1 MRTYA
6 PASTEAV
13 LERLLEEPSLARG
26 VIHHEV
32 LPARGS
38 ASLSWKGEVNRMI
51 RQATA
56 WIVTLTFVLGPTAL
70 VFAQGTQ
77 TAPAQAPATS
87 PAAPAAKKVA
97 TKSATGTVKSTTADS
112 LMLVTEGKDKK
123 TKEWTF
129 VLDKDTKITKAG
141 KPAEAKDLAEK
152 DMATVTYTEAEGK
165 MHAKSVVV
173 KKAS

>member
-1 MRTYA
+1 M
-6 PASTEAV
+6 
-13 LERLLEEPSLARG
+13 
-26 VIHHEV
+26 
-32 LPARGS
+32 
-38 ASLSWKGEVNRMI
+38 NQMI
-51 RQATA
+51 QQATA
-56 WIVTLTFVLGPTAL
+56 WIVTLTVGVGLTAP

-77 TAPAQAPATS
+77 TAPTQAPVTS
-87 PAAPAAKKVA
+87 PAAPAAPGAKAPTAKKVA

-129 VLDKDTKITKAG
+129 VLDKDTKIRKAG

-152 DMATVTYTEAEGK
+152 DVATVTYTEAEGK

-173 KKAS
+173 KKTS

>member
-1 MRTYA
+1 MR
-6 PASTEAV
+6 
-13 LERLLEEPSLARG
+13 LEIRLEQTHKYRMK
-26 VIHHEV
+26 VTV
-32 LPARGS
+32 VS
-38 ASLSWKGEVNRMI
+38 AL
-51 RQATA
+51 
-56 WIVTLTFVLGPTAL
+56 IVGISAAA
-70 VFAQGTQ
+70 VFA
-77 TAPAQAPATS
+77 ADPDISKLP
-87 PAAPAAKKVA
+87 APAAKKVA
-97 TKSATGTVKSTTADS
+97 TKSATGTVKSTTPDS

-141 KPAEAKDLAEK
+141 KPAEAKDLADK

>member
-1 MRTYA
+1 
-6 PASTEAV
+6 
-13 LERLLEEPSLARG
+13 
-26 VIHHEV
+26 
-32 LPARGS
+32 
-38 ASLSWKGEVNRMI
+38 MI
-51 RQATA
+51 RRPTA
-56 WIVTLTFVLGPTAL
+56 WIVTLTVVVGLTAP

-77 TAPAQAPATS
+77 SAPTQAPATS
-87 PAAPAAKKVA
+87 PAAPAAPAAKGPAARKVA
-97 TKSATGTVKSTTADS
+97 IKSATGTVRSATSDS

-152 DMATVTYTEAEGK
+152 DVATVTYTEAERK

-173 KKAS
+173 KKTS

>member
-1 MRTYA
+1 M
-6 PASTEAV
+6 
-13 LERLLEEPSLARG
+13 
-26 VIHHEV
+26 
-32 LPARGS
+32 
-38 ASLSWKGEVNRMI
+38 M

-56 WIVTLTFVLGPTAL
+56 WIMTLTFVVGPTAL

-77 TAPAQAPATS
+77 TAPTQAPATS

-152 DMATVTYTEAEGK
+152 DVATVTYTEAEGK